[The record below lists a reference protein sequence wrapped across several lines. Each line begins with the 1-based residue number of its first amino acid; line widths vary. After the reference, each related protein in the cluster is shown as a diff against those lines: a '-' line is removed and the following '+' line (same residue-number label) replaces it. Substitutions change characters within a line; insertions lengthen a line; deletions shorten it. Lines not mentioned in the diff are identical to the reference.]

1 MKSHRFLGIIGFLT
15 GLAAILSLAPR
26 AAGQE
31 VKKTTAPPAA
41 GGDSVKSID
50 DEYDQELLRLDRR
63 RLERLERLAA
73 GQNPTEAAATYERL
87 FRLAIAGNLFR
98 DGEGAAKTLLG
109 RGSPSRTAMALAHMV
124 KIVAEADRGAHEDSI
139 ESLRMAVAATAEAA
153 KGGAPRAELATGEI
167 VGICE
172 AYYQRLIHAGRYDT
186 ARQALGIILAQT
198 QRPILKEFLSD
209 RLARLD
215 MVGKPAPKI
224 TGTDL
229 EGKRFDLADA
239 KGNVV
244 LVVFWASWCLPSA
257 AEVES
262 LQKVNESFRG
272 RGLRILGIDLDAL
285 QESGQKPEAAVASA
299 RRFLLDYN
307 VTWPTLVSGEG
318 ETDYAKLYRV
328 TEIPANVLIAK
339 DGTIAHIDLVQ
350 KNLDEMVAHPW
361 RLKRFHRAVLRWG
374 GCCEPFNCNQGNGGA
389 GGILRGSGGAAD
401 CASES

>member
-1 MKSHRFLGIIGFLT
+1 MRSHRFLGSIGALA
-15 GLAAILSLAPR
+15 GLAAIFSLPPR

-31 VKKTTAPPAA
+31 VKRPQAPAA
-41 GGDSVKSID
+41 AGDSVKSID

-73 GQNPTEAAATYERL
+73 GQNPPEAAATYERL

-124 KIVAEADRGAHEDSI
+124 KIIAEADRGAHDDSI
-139 ESLRMAVAATAEAA
+139 ESLRTAVAANAEAA

-186 ARQALGIILAQT
+186 ARQALGMILAQT

-215 MVGKPAPKI
+215 QVGKPAPRI

-239 KGNVV
+239 KGKVV

-262 LQKVNESFRG
+262 LQKVDEAFRG

-285 QESGQKPEAAVASA
+285 QESGQKPDAAIANA

-307 VTWPTLVSGEG
+307 VTWPTLISGEG

-339 DGTIAHIDLVQ
+339 DGTIAHIDLVH
-350 KNLDEMVAHPW
+350 KNLEDMVA
-361 RLKRFHRAVLRWG
+361 RTLG
-374 GCCEPFNCNQGNGGA
+374 
-389 GGILRGSGGAAD
+389 D
-401 CASES
+401 